1 MAESRRRA
9 VERARSPVWGLTA
22 AMAAVGLAL
31 GLTTLRHWGPVVE
44 PPAVV
49 LPWIALT
56 ALFALAELCVVSVQ
70 FQQEATTFSLGE
82 VPLVLGLVLVSP
94 SRLLTAQLAAC
105 AAVLVLH
112 RHQEL
117 RKTLFN
123 LAKWGVETEVAIVTF
138 RAVLQHGDPFSPR
151 GWLAAGGAPGG
162 GAPLPPAP
170 PPPPPPP

>member
-1 MAESRRRA
+1 MAGSLRRA
-9 VERARSPVWGLTA
+9 VERAHSPVWGLTA

-31 GLTTLRHWGPVVE
+31 GLTTLRHWGPVV

-56 ALFALAELCVVSVQ
+56 ALFALGELCVVSVQ

-94 SRLLTAQLAAC
+94 SRLLLAQLTAS

-112 RHQEL
+112 RRGPL

-123 LAKWGVETEVAIVTF
+123 LAKWGVETEVAVVTF
-138 RAVLQHGDPFSPR
+138 RAVLHHGDPFSPR
-151 GWLAAGGAPGG
+151 GWLAAGAAVCGAALAGL
-162 GAPLPPAP
+162 A
-170 PPPPPPP
+170 